1 MALKHYTFWTW
12 YQLLLRVARRAPST
26 LSLHILLLGVR
37 ASVIACNQTEHIFD
51 PPHEGDNSLFS
62 STTQN
67 TANDALRRVGKCQHT
82 SAVQRLTTLPA
93 KTILSLRPCQRDR
106 LPSHRT
112 VAAHRSVQRHSHIY
126 NHETGTLVKTF
137 EVSTVPVRYVRF
149 IACKNWFIAW
159 SDDFQLRV
167 FNYNT
172 HGKVASFEAHP
183 DYIRCLAVHPTVS
196 IVLTRSGDMTIKAW
210 DWDKQWKN
218 IQVRVHSVSSVWR

>member
-82 SAVQRLTTLPA
+82 SAVQRLTTPSEDY
-93 KTILSLRPCQRDR
+93 SLAQ
-106 LPSHRT
+106 
-112 VAAHRSVQRHSHIY
+112 
-126 NHETGTLVKTF
+126 
-137 EVSTVPVRYVRF
+137 
-149 IACKNWFIAW
+149 
-159 SDDFQLRV
+159 
-167 FNYNT
+167 
-172 HGKVASFEAHP
+172 
-183 DYIRCLAVHPTVS
+183 TVS
-196 IVLTRSGDMTIKAW
+196 KRQTSIPQNRGCSQVCATAQSHLQPRNRRARKDIRSINCSCPICSLYRM
-210 DWDKQWKN
+210 QELVYSL
-218 IQVRVHSVSSVWR
+218 VRRLSVARVQLQYTWQGCFVRGTS